1 MEEAATRIQSSYRG
15 YQTRKLLRQPDA
27 TEADVGEDLGQV
39 DVGEED
45 AVELDSPVPSLTEAL
60 ADLTETVTKVA
71 LFLATPIEICVKPSV
86 LAPADYPG
94 GSDDGRGAAELEPDD
109 VITAKEEGSV
119 HAAPAR
125 IEDQQ
130 GAAECARHQPIA
142 DDQEGVFELFVQ
154 SDETTKDGL
163 LECGWVQESARGQP
177 AAWNQE
183 DPLATCGVTV
193 TVDACSDV
201 EETESRDG
209 DDWTDTSRSISPM
222 SDEPCYQR
230 AATKIQAGY
239 RGYRTRKQ
247 LKRRR
252 TPLPQAEAESDSDL
266 DYYVELNDIASLHD
280 TYQLENAAAIKIQAG
295 YRGYRVRNEM
305 KRARNN
311 GPRWTRLHHRNSL
324 SDSSS
329 SISTRSQN
337 RQPLDQDQA
346 ATKIQAGV
354 RGFLVRRRQQK
365 LRKHRG
371 VQDRQGNVSDVKK
384 TFQLPEDSQPLVRSS
399 SSASER
405 PEDSEPNRAAVKI
418 QAAYRGYRV
427 RHQLKDVADDVRGS
441 GQVDEEKP
449 IGGHRPQQ
457 TRKQV
462 KTRKRF

>member
-1 MEEAATRIQSSYRG
+1 M
-15 YQTRKLLRQPDA
+15 
-27 TEADVGEDLGQV
+27 
-39 DVGEED
+39 
-45 AVELDSPVPSLTEAL
+45 
-60 ADLTETVTKVA
+60 
-71 LFLATPIEICVKPSV
+71 
-86 LAPADYPG
+86 
-94 GSDDGRGAAELEPDD
+94 
-109 VITAKEEGSV
+109 
-119 HAAPAR
+119 
-125 IEDQQ
+125 
-130 GAAECARHQPIA
+130 
-142 DDQEGVFELFVQ
+142 
-154 SDETTKDGL
+154 
-163 LECGWVQESARGQP
+163 
-177 AAWNQE
+177 
-183 DPLATCGVTV
+183 
-193 TVDACSDV
+193 DACSDV

-252 TPLPQAEAESDSDL
+252 TPLPQAEAESDSDQ

-280 TYQLENAAAIKIQAG
+280 TYELENAAAIKIQAG

-337 RQPLDQDQA
+337 REPLDQDQA
-346 ATKIQAGV
+346 ATKIQAGI

-365 LRKHRG
+365 LRQVAEPSPSFVSKHRG
-371 VQDRQGNVSDVKK
+371 IQDRQGNVSEVKK
-384 TFQLPEDSQPLVRSS
+384 IVQLRDDSSRRSSESHPLVRSS
-399 SSASER
+399 SSER

-427 RHQLKDVADDVRGS
+427 RHQLKDVADDVHVS
-441 GQVDEEKP
+441 GPESEEKP
-449 IGGHRPQQ
+449 SGGHRPQQ

-462 KTRKRF
+462 KTNRKRF